1 VTQNRSLR
9 EILAALA
16 LVLVVGLGWPSASF
30 GQERTFSLNYKQV
43 QIEQLIE
50 RVSSETRRSILF
62 DEQVRGKVSI
72 VIKRPVTEGEA
83 WAILGSSLSLLG
95 FSLLPSTVDNW
106 RIAKIAE
113 AVGESPFRT
122 EPGTTSSSFVTTLI
136 PLVNANLQ
144 DVINVLEPLSGTRVT
159 LVPFEPTR
167 SLIASGPEREIAR
180 LTTIADELD
189 RVDEFELHFRV
200 LRYRGV
206 DDIELLVEARLE
218 AEGISDRRLQ
228 VWSDER
234 TNSILFRGVEFEV
247 SRLAKFLDRIDRPNE
262 YEGRVRVLRVLNR
275 DPEEVGELLRELGRS
290 SGSNQAADASEARGI
305 ELAGAEFVV
314 VVDKASRS
322 IVVSADAD
330 THAIVRDVLETIDEL
345 PQLIAVDI
353 TVSEIRTPHNFAF
366 GLGFSIPFSAG
377 NGVEGL
383 IVNSPTP
390 GGLPTEP
397 PPGSAFFGRITRDQG
412 VSFEVPGSGGVV
424 IPIMQ
429 TGVISAG
436 EFTAYSE
443 VLIQP
448 SLIVASGEQHEIFVG
463 ENVPVP
469 VTENSGVN
477 DLENATG
484 ISLLTRTTRFER
496 TDIGIRLGIDARAGH
511 EGKIQLGLDIDIS
524 SIAPSEAGDI
534 SKVGPTFVHQEVT
547 ATARLEDGETAIIAM
562 SDQLTEGRAQSGVPW
577 LSDIPFLGWLFGADG
592 EDDLDVRLVIAARAS
607 RISSPAELVADTIRR
622 RLAFQRRNARDSTL
636 PRVDG
641 PPFGVR
647 VTTRMRKDDAEAIEE
662 GLSIRGYETVVHGWT
677 LSGEY
682 FFDVY
687 IVALG
692 SMAEA
697 AEVAGVLSED
707 GWSADLVV
715 LPRRPSERS

>member
-1 VTQNRSLR
+1 MTRNRSLR
-9 EILAALA
+9 GILSA
-16 LVLVVGLGWPSASF
+16 LVLVLVAGLGWPSASF
-30 GQERTFSLNYKQV
+30 GQERTFPLNYKQV
-43 QIEQLIE
+43 EIKQLIE

-113 AVGESPFRT
+113 AVGEAPFRI
-122 EPGTTSSSFVTTLI
+122 EPKTTSSSFVTTLI

-144 DVINVLEPLSGTRVT
+144 DVINVLEPLSGTRIT
-159 LVPFEPTR
+159 LVPFEQTR

-189 RVDEFELHFRV
+189 RVDEFELHLRV

-206 DDIELLVEARLE
+206 EDIESLVEARLE
-218 AEGISDRRLQ
+218 AEGISGRRLQ

-234 TNSILFRGVEFEV
+234 TNSILYRGVEIEV

-290 SGSNQAADASEARGI
+290 SGSNKAAGASEARGI

-322 IVVSADAD
+322 IVVSADPE
-330 THAIVRDVLETIDEL
+330 THIIIRDVLETIDEL

-353 TVSEIRTPHNFAF
+353 TVSEIRTPRNFAF
-366 GLGFSIPFSAG
+366 GLGFSVPFSAG

-383 IVNSPTP
+383 IINSPTP

-436 EFTAYSE
+436 QFTAYSE

-477 DLENATG
+477 DLANATG

-524 SIAPSEAGDI
+524 SIAPSLAGDI
-534 SKVGPTFVHQEVT
+534 SQVGPTFIHQEVT

-562 SDQLTEGRAQSGVPW
+562 TDQLKEGRAQSGVPW

-592 EDDLDVRLVIAARAS
+592 EDDLDVRMVIAARAK

-636 PRVDG
+636 PSVDG

-662 GLSIRGYETVVHGWT
+662 GLSIRGYKTVVHGWT

-715 LPRRPSERS
+715 LPKRPSERS